1 MKRIHII
8 LAACFLG
15 TALASC
21 EMKNEI
27 FGDDNIPSETG
38 WVELGVKV
46 SNKTNVVVTRETIQG
61 EDVDPSDFPVTFAL
75 NNSDYTKEF
84 DTYED
89 LLEEEK
95 VELPVGNYTVS
106 SHTAGTLTKKMDHPF
121 YSGEERLTVSK
132 DKTSDVT
139 VTCTMQNSRILLTY
153 DNTFTAKFKEWTITI
168 DDGTDNILKYTE
180 ADGTNLTPV
189 YWLFEE
195 NCESVTINI
204 TAITKESNATV
215 TESRI
220 VTKPD
225 DAATDAWIGGDAL
238 TITMAPGPDEE
249 TPTGVSGIKIE
260 FKAFFETEKN
270 ETVEVPIEGEDVET
284 PTDPD
289 EGGDTT
295 DPGEGDGEGDNTTTV
310 PTLSGEFLNKTVNF
324 DVTEEA
330 DNFPNVEIVMDVP
343 EGIQNIIVKAVT
355 DNTSLSSILNALG
368 FGSGVDLVETE
379 LEALVYALGDNIP
392 NRGDTKY
399 IFSVNGVISQALAAN
414 TGSHTFS
421 VTVTDQNGTSVSGT
435 LSFNITDSSA
445 N

>member
-8 LAACFLG
+8 SAGVFFCAV
-15 TALASC
+15 LASC

-46 SNKTNVVVTRETIQG
+46 NNKTNVVVTRGTIQG
-61 EDVDPSDFPVTFAL
+61 EEVDPADFPVVFAL

-84 DTYED
+84 DTYEN

-106 SHTAGTLTKKMDHPF
+106 SHTPGTLTKRMDHPY
-121 YSGEERLTVSK
+121 YSGEENLTVSK
-132 DKTSDVT
+132 DITSDAT

-153 DNTFTAKFKEWTITI
+153 DNTFTSKFKTWTITI
-168 DDGTDNILKYTE
+168 DDGTNNILKYTE
-180 ADGTNLTPV
+180 ADGTNLQAV
-189 YWLFEE
+189 YWLFEKD
-195 NCESVTINI
+195 CTAIKINI
-204 TAITKESNATV
+204 SATTTSGATV
-215 TESRI
+215 TESRTI
-220 VTKPD
+220 TKPD
-225 DAATDAWIGGDAL
+225 DATTDSWVGGDAL

-249 TPTGVSGIKIE
+249 TPTGVSGIIINVN
-260 FKAFFETEKN
+260 AFFETEKN
-270 ETVEVPIEGEDVET
+270 ETVDVPVEGEDTET

-295 DPGEGDGEGDNTTTV
+295 DPDEGEGDDTPAA
-310 PTLSGEFLNKTVNF
+310 PTLSGEYLNKTVDF
-324 DVTEEA
+324 DVVEGA

-343 EGIQNIIVKAVT
+343 EGIQSIIVKAVT

-379 LEALVYALGDNIP
+379 LDALVFALGDNIP
-392 NRGDTKY
+392 KRGDSNYT
-399 IFSVNGVISQALAAN
+399 FSVNGVISQALAAN

-421 VTVTDQNGTSVSGT
+421 VTVTDQNGTSASGT

>member
-8 LAACFLG
+8 SAGLSLCAI
-15 TALASC
+15 LASC

-27 FGDDNIPSETG
+27 FGNDNIPSETG

-46 SNKTNVVVTRETIQG
+46 NNKTNVVVTRGTIQG
-61 EDVDPSDFPVTFAL
+61 EEVDPADFSVVFAL

-84 DTYED
+84 DTYEN

-106 SHTAGTLTKKMDHPF
+106 SHTPGTLTKRMDHPY
-121 YSGEERLTVSK
+121 YSGEENLTVSK
-132 DKTSDVT
+132 DITSDAT

-153 DNTFTAKFKEWTITI
+153 DNTFTSKFKTWTITI
-168 DDGTDNILKYTE
+168 DDGTNNILKYTE
-180 ADGTNLTPV
+180 ADGTNLQAV
-189 YWLFEE
+189 YWLFEKD
-195 NCESVTINI
+195 CTAIKINI
-204 TAITKESNATV
+204 SATTTSGATV
-215 TESRI
+215 TESRTI
-220 VTKPD
+220 TKPD
-225 DAATDAWIGGDAL
+225 DATTDSWVGGDAL

-249 TPTGVSGIKIE
+249 TPTGVSGIIIDIS
-260 FKAFFETEKN
+260 AFFETETN
-270 ETVEVPIEGEDVET
+270 EIVEVPIEGEDTET

-289 EGGDTT
+289 EG
-295 DPGEGDGEGDNTTTV
+295 EGDDTPAA
-310 PTLSGEFLNKTVNF
+310 PTLSGEYLNKTVDF
-324 DVTEEA
+324 DVVEGA

-343 EGIQNIIVKAVT
+343 EGIQSIIVKAVT

-379 LEALVYALGDNIP
+379 LDALVFALGDNIP
-392 NRGDTKY
+392 KRGDSNYT
-399 IFSVNGVISQALAAN
+399 FSVNGVISQALAAN

-421 VTVTDQNGTSVSGT
+421 VTVTDQNGTSASGT

>member
-8 LAACFLG
+8 SAGLSLCAI
-15 TALASC
+15 LASC

-27 FGDDNIPSETG
+27 FGNDNIPSETG

-46 SNKTNVVVTRETIQG
+46 NNKTNVVVTRGTIQG
-61 EDVDPSDFPVTFAL
+61 EEVDPADFPVVFAL

-84 DTYED
+84 DTYEN

-106 SHTAGTLTKKMDHPF
+106 SHTPGTLTKRMDHPY
-121 YSGEERLTVSK
+121 YSGEENLTVSK
-132 DKTSDVT
+132 DITSDAT

-153 DNTFTAKFKEWTITI
+153 DNTFTSKFKTWTITI
-168 DDGTDNILKYTE
+168 DDGTNNILKYTE
-180 ADGTNLTPV
+180 ADGTNLQAV
-189 YWLFEE
+189 YWLFEKD
-195 NCESVTINI
+195 CTAIKINI
-204 TAITKESNATV
+204 SATTASGATV

-220 VTKPD
+220 ITKPD
-225 DAATDAWIGGDAL
+225 DATTDSWVGGDAL
-238 TITMAPGPDEE
+238 TITMVPGPDEE
-249 TPTGVSGIKIE
+249 TPTGVSGIIINVN
-260 FKAFFETEKN
+260 AFFETEKN
-270 ETVEVPIEGEDVET
+270 ETVDVPVEGEDTET

-295 DPGEGDGEGDNTTTV
+295 DPDEGEGDNTPAA
-310 PTLSGEFLNKTVNF
+310 PTLSGEYLNKTVDF
-324 DVTEEA
+324 DVAEGA
-330 DNFPNVEIVMDVP
+330 KNFPNVKIVMDVP
-343 EGIQNIIVKAVT
+343 EGIQSIIVKAVT

-379 LEALVYALGDNIP
+379 LDALVFALGDNIP
-392 NRGDTKY
+392 KRGDSNYT
-399 IFSVNGVISQALAAN
+399 FSVNGVISQALAAN

-421 VTVTDQNGTSVSGT
+421 VTVTDQNGTSASGT

>member
-8 LAACFLG
+8 SAGLSLCAI
-15 TALASC
+15 LASC

-27 FGDDNIPSETG
+27 FGNDNIPSETG

-46 SNKTNVVVTRETIQG
+46 NNKTNVVVTRGTIQG
-61 EDVDPSDFPVTFAL
+61 EEVDPADFPVVFAL

-84 DTYED
+84 DTYEN

-106 SHTAGTLTKKMDHPF
+106 SHTPGTLTKRMDHPY
-121 YSGEERLTVSK
+121 YSGEENLTVSK
-132 DKTSDVT
+132 DITSDAT

-153 DNTFTAKFKEWTITI
+153 DNTFTSKFKTWTITI
-168 DDGTDNILKYTE
+168 DDGTNNILKYTE
-180 ADGTNLTPV
+180 ADGTNLQAV
-189 YWLFEE
+189 YWLFEKD
-195 NCESVTINI
+195 CTAIKINI
-204 TAITKESNATV
+204 SATTASGATV
-215 TESRI
+215 TESRTI
-220 VTKPD
+220 TKPD
-225 DAATDAWIGGDAL
+225 DATTDSWVGGDAL

-249 TPTGVSGIKIE
+249 TPTGVSGIIIDIS
-260 FKAFFETEKN
+260 AFFETETN
-270 ETVEVPIEGEDVET
+270 DIVEVPIEGEDTET

-295 DPGEGDGEGDNTTTV
+295 DPDEGEGDDTPAA
-310 PTLSGEFLNKTVNF
+310 PTLSGEYLNKTVDF
-324 DVTEEA
+324 DVVEGA
-330 DNFPNVEIVMDVP
+330 DNFTNVEIVMDVP
-343 EGIQNIIVKAVT
+343 EGIQSIIVKAVT

-379 LEALVYALGDNIP
+379 LDALVFALGDNIP
-392 NRGDTKY
+392 KRGDSNYT
-399 IFSVNGVISQALAAN
+399 FSVNGVISQALAAN

-421 VTVTDQNGTSVSGT
+421 VTVTDQNGTSASGT

>member
-8 LAACFLG
+8 SAGLSLCAI
-15 TALASC
+15 LASC

-27 FGDDNIPSETG
+27 FGNDNIPSETG

-46 SNKTNVVVTRETIQG
+46 NNKTNVVVTRGTIQG
-61 EDVDPSDFPVTFAL
+61 EEVDPADFPVVFAL

-84 DTYED
+84 DTYEN

-106 SHTAGTLTKKMDHPF
+106 SHTPGTLTKRMDHPY
-121 YSGEERLTVSK
+121 YSGEENLTVSK
-132 DKTSDVT
+132 DITSDAT

-153 DNTFTAKFKEWTITI
+153 DNTFTSKFKTWTITI
-168 DDGTDNILKYTE
+168 DDGTNNILKYTE
-180 ADGTNLTPV
+180 ADGTNLQAV
-189 YWLFEE
+189 YWLFEKD
-195 NCESVTINI
+195 CTAIKINI
-204 TAITKESNATV
+204 SATTTSGATV
-215 TESRI
+215 TESRTI
-220 VTKPD
+220 TKPD
-225 DAATDAWIGGDAL
+225 DATTDSWVGGDAL

-249 TPTGVSGIKIE
+249 TPTGVSGIIIDIS
-260 FKAFFETEKN
+260 AFFETETN
-270 ETVEVPIEGEDVET
+270 EIVEVPIEGEDTET

-289 EGGDTT
+289 EG
-295 DPGEGDGEGDNTTTV
+295 EGDDTPAA
-310 PTLSGEFLNKTVNF
+310 PTLSGEYLNKTVDF
-324 DVTEEA
+324 DVVEGA

-343 EGIQNIIVKAVT
+343 EGIQSIIVKAVT

-379 LEALVYALGDNIP
+379 LDALVFALGDNIP
-392 NRGDTKY
+392 KRGDSNYT
-399 IFSVNGVISQALAAN
+399 FSVNGVISQALAAN

-421 VTVTDQNGTSVSGT
+421 VTVTDQTGTSASGT

>member
-8 LAACFLG
+8 SAGLSLCAI
-15 TALASC
+15 LASC

-27 FGDDNIPSETG
+27 FGNDNILSETG

-46 SNKTNVVVTRETIQG
+46 NNKTNVVVTRGTIQG
-61 EDVDPSDFPVTFAL
+61 EEVDPADFPVVFAL

-84 DTYED
+84 DTYEN

-106 SHTAGTLTKKMDHPF
+106 SHTPGTLTKRMDHPY
-121 YSGEERLTVSK
+121 YSGEENLTVSK
-132 DKTSDVT
+132 DITSDAT

-153 DNTFTAKFKEWTITI
+153 DNTFTSKFKTWTITI
-168 DDGTDNILKYTE
+168 DDGTNNILKYTE
-180 ADGTNLTPV
+180 ADGTNLQAV
-189 YWLFEE
+189 YWLFEKD
-195 NCESVTINI
+195 CTAIKINI
-204 TAITKESNATV
+204 SATTTSGATV
-215 TESRI
+215 TESRTI
-220 VTKPD
+220 TKPD
-225 DAATDAWIGGDAL
+225 DATTDSWVGGDAL

-249 TPTGVSGIKIE
+249 TPTGVSGIIIDIS
-260 FKAFFETEKN
+260 AFFETETN
-270 ETVEVPIEGEDVET
+270 EIVEVPIEGEDTET

-289 EGGDTT
+289 EG
-295 DPGEGDGEGDNTTTV
+295 EGDDTPAA
-310 PTLSGEFLNKTVNF
+310 PTLSGEYLNKTVDF
-324 DVTEEA
+324 DVVEGA

-343 EGIQNIIVKAVT
+343 EGIQSIIVKAVT

-379 LEALVYALGDNIP
+379 LDALVFALGDNIP
-392 NRGDTKY
+392 KRGDSNYT
-399 IFSVNGVISQALAAN
+399 FSVNGVISQALAAN

-421 VTVTDQNGTSVSGT
+421 VTVTDQNGTSASGT

>member
-195 NCESVTINI
+195 NCESVKINI

-270 ETVEVPIEGEDVET
+270 ETEEVPIEGEDVET

-289 EGGDTT
+289 EGGETT
-295 DPGEGDGEGDNTTTV
+295 DPGEGDGEGDNTSAT
-310 PTLSGEFLNKTVNF
+310 PTLSGEYLGKTVSY
-324 DVTEEA
+324 D
-330 DNFPNVEIVMDVP
+330 
-343 EGIQNIIVKAVT
+343 K
-355 DNTSLSSILNALG
+355 
-368 FGSGVDLVETE
+368 GSGEPFPEVSVEMTVPGKIEKIMIKATSSDSELAEILAGMHFMDNPDGVDMVTSED
-379 LEALVYALGDNIP
+379 LEGLFTLPVKGDSS
-392 NRGDTKY
+392 Y
-399 IFSVNGVISQALAAN
+399 IFTLGELGNMLTVGQ
-414 TGSHTFS
+414 HTF
-421 VTVTDQNGTSVSGT
+421 TVKVIDQNNKEVTGT

>member
-8 LAACFLG
+8 SAGLSLCAI
-15 TALASC
+15 LASC

-27 FGDDNIPSETG
+27 FGNDNIPSETG

-46 SNKTNVVVTRETIQG
+46 NNKTNVVVTRGTIQG
-61 EDVDPSDFPVTFAL
+61 EEVDPADFPVVFAL

-84 DTYED
+84 DTYEN

-106 SHTAGTLTKKMDHPF
+106 SHTPGTLTKRMDHPY
-121 YSGEERLTVSK
+121 YSGEENLTVSK
-132 DKTSDVT
+132 DITSDAT

-153 DNTFTAKFKEWTITI
+153 DNTFTSKFKTWTITI
-168 DDGTDNILKYTE
+168 DDGTNNILKYTE
-180 ADGTNLTPV
+180 TDGTNLQAV
-189 YWLFEE
+189 YWLFEKD
-195 NCESVTINI
+195 CTAIKINI
-204 TAITKESNATV
+204 SATTTSGATV
-215 TESRI
+215 TESRTI
-220 VTKPD
+220 TKPD
-225 DAATDAWIGGDAL
+225 DATTDSWVGGDAL

-249 TPTGVSGIKIE
+249 TPTGVSGIIIDIS
-260 FKAFFETEKN
+260 AFFETETN
-270 ETVEVPIEGEDVET
+270 EIVEVPIEGEDTET

-289 EGGDTT
+289 EG
-295 DPGEGDGEGDNTTTV
+295 EGDDTPAA
-310 PTLSGEFLNKTVNF
+310 PTLSGEYLNKTVDF
-324 DVTEEA
+324 DVVEGA

-343 EGIQNIIVKAVT
+343 EGIQSIIVKAVT

-379 LEALVYALGDNIP
+379 LDALVFALGDNIP
-392 NRGDTKY
+392 KRGNSNYT
-399 IFSVNGVISQALAAN
+399 FSVNGVISQALAAN

-421 VTVTDQNGTSVSGT
+421 VTVTDQNGTSASGT

>member
-168 DDGTDNILKYTE
+168 DDGTNNILKYTE

-195 NCESVTINI
+195 NCESVKINI

-260 FKAFFETEKN
+260 FSAFFETGKN

-289 EGGDTT
+289 EGGETT
-295 DPGEGDGEGDNTTTV
+295 DPGEGDGEGDNTPAA
-310 PTLSGEFLNKTVNF
+310 PTLSGEYLGETVSYDKGSGEPF
-324 DVTEEA
+324 PEVSVEMTVPGKIEKVMIKATCSDPLLAGILA
-330 DNFPNVEIVMDVP
+330 DI
-343 EGIQNIIVKAVT
+343 
-355 DNTSLSSILNALG
+355 G
-368 FGSGVDLVETE
+368 FMNEPDGVDLVTTTDDTLTE
-379 LEALVYALGDNIP
+379 LLKLPNHGSSSYTFELGALGNMLTV
-392 NRGDTKY
+392 G
-399 IFSVNGVISQALAAN
+399 Q
-414 TGSHTFS
+414 HTF
-421 VTVTDQNGTSVSGT
+421 TVKVIDQNNKEVTGT

>member
-8 LAACFLG
+8 SAGLSLCAI
-15 TALASC
+15 LASC

-27 FGDDNIPSETG
+27 FGNDNIPSETG

-46 SNKTNVVVTRETIQG
+46 NNKTNVVVTRGTIQG
-61 EDVDPSDFPVTFAL
+61 EEVDPADFPVVFAL

-106 SHTAGTLTKKMDHPF
+106 SHTPGTLTKRMDHPY
-121 YSGEERLTVSK
+121 YSGEENLTVSK
-132 DKTSDVT
+132 DITSDAT
-139 VTCTMQNSRILLTY
+139 ITCTMQNSRILLTY
-153 DNTFTAKFKEWTITI
+153 DNTFTAKFETWTITI
-168 DDGTDNILKYTE
+168 DDGTNNILKYTE
-180 ADGTNLTPV
+180 ADGTNLQAV
-189 YWLFEE
+189 YWLFEKD
-195 NCESVTINI
+195 CTAIKINI
-204 TAITKESNATV
+204 SATTTSGATV
-215 TESRI
+215 TESRTI
-220 VTKPD
+220 TKPD
-225 DAATDAWIGGDAL
+225 DAATDSWVGGDAL
-238 TITMAPGPDEE
+238 TITMVPGPDEE
-249 TPTGVSGIKIE
+249 TPTGVSGIIINVN
-260 FKAFFETEKN
+260 AFFETEKN
-270 ETVEVPIEGEDVET
+270 ETVDVPVEGEDTET

-295 DPGEGDGEGDNTTTV
+295 DPDEGEGDNTPTA
-310 PTLSGEFLNKTVNF
+310 PTLSGKHLNKTVDF
-324 DVTEEA
+324 DVAEGAE
-330 DNFPNVEIVMDVP
+330 NFPNVEIVMDVP
-343 EGIQNIIVKAVT
+343 EGIQSIIVKAVT

-379 LEALVYALGDNIP
+379 LDALVFALGDNIP
-392 NRGDTKY
+392 NRGDTNY

-421 VTVTDQNGTSVSGT
+421 VTVTDQNGTSASGT

>member
-8 LAACFLG
+8 SAGLSLCAI
-15 TALASC
+15 LASC

-27 FGDDNIPSETG
+27 FGNDNIPSETG

-46 SNKTNVVVTRETIQG
+46 NNKTNVVVTRGTIQG
-61 EDVDPSDFPVTFAL
+61 EEVDPADFPVVFAL

-84 DTYED
+84 DTYEN

-106 SHTAGTLTKKMDHPF
+106 SHTPGTLTKRMDHPY
-121 YSGEERLTVSK
+121 YSGEENLTVSK
-132 DKTSDVT
+132 DITSDAT

-153 DNTFTAKFKEWTITI
+153 DNTFTSKFKTWTITI
-168 DDGTDNILKYTE
+168 DDGTNNILKYTE
-180 ADGTNLTPV
+180 ADGTNLQAV
-189 YWLFEE
+189 YWLFEKD
-195 NCESVTINI
+195 CTAIKINI
-204 TAITKESNATV
+204 SATTASGATV

-220 VTKPD
+220 ITKPD
-225 DAATDAWIGGDAL
+225 DATTDSWVGGDAL

-249 TPTGVSGIKIE
+249 TPTGVSGIIIDIS
-260 FKAFFETEKN
+260 AFFETETN
-270 ETVEVPIEGEDVET
+270 DIVEVPIEGEDTET

-295 DPGEGDGEGDNTTTV
+295 DPDEGEGDNTPAA
-310 PTLSGEFLNKTVNF
+310 PTLSGENLNKTVDF
-324 DVTEEA
+324 DVAEGA
-330 DNFPNVEIVMDVP
+330 KNFPNVKIVMDVP
-343 EGIQNIIVKAVT
+343 EGIQSIIVKAVT

-379 LEALVYALGDNIP
+379 LDALVFALGDNIP
-392 NRGDTKY
+392 KRGDSNYT
-399 IFSVNGVISQALAAN
+399 FSVNGVISQALAEN

-421 VTVTDQNGTSVSGT
+421 VTVTDQNGTSASGT

>member
-8 LAACFLG
+8 SAGLSLCAI
-15 TALASC
+15 LASC

-27 FGDDNIPSETG
+27 FGNDNIPSETG

-46 SNKTNVVVTRETIQG
+46 NNKTNVVVTRGTIQG
-61 EDVDPSDFPVTFAL
+61 EEVDPADFPVVFAL

-84 DTYED
+84 DTYEN

-106 SHTAGTLTKKMDHPF
+106 SHTPGTLTKRMDHPY
-121 YSGEERLTVSK
+121 YSGEENLTVSK
-132 DKTSDVT
+132 DITSDAT

-153 DNTFTAKFKEWTITI
+153 DNTFTSKFKTWTITI
-168 DDGTDNILKYTE
+168 DDGTNNILKYTE
-180 ADGTNLTPV
+180 ADGTNLQAV
-189 YWLFEE
+189 YWLFEKD
-195 NCESVTINI
+195 CTAIKINI
-204 TAITKESNATV
+204 SATTANGATV
-215 TESRI
+215 TESRTI
-220 VTKPD
+220 TKPD
-225 DAATDAWIGGDAL
+225 DATTDSWVGGDAL
-238 TITMAPGPDEE
+238 TITMVPGPDEE
-249 TPTGVSGIKIE
+249 TPTGVSGIIINVN
-260 FKAFFETEKN
+260 AFFETEKN
-270 ETVEVPIEGEDVET
+270 DTVGVPVEGEDTET

-295 DPGEGDGEGDNTTTV
+295 DPDEGEGDNTPAA
-310 PTLSGEFLNKTVNF
+310 PTLSGEYLGKTVDF
-324 DVTEEA
+324 DVAEGA
-330 DNFPNVEIVMDVP
+330 KNFPNVKIVMDVP
-343 EGIQNIIVKAVT
+343 EGIQSIIVKAVT

-379 LEALVYALGDNIP
+379 LDALVFALGDNIP
-392 NRGDTKY
+392 KRGDSNYT
-399 IFSVNGVISQALAAN
+399 FSVNGVISQALAAN

-421 VTVTDQNGTSVSGT
+421 VTVTDQNGTSASGT

>member
-8 LAACFLG
+8 SAGLSLCAI
-15 TALASC
+15 LASC

-27 FGDDNIPSETG
+27 FGNDNIPSETG

-46 SNKTNVVVTRETIQG
+46 NNKTNVVVTRGTIQG
-61 EDVDPSDFPVTFAL
+61 EEVDPADFPVVFAL

-84 DTYED
+84 DTYEN

-106 SHTAGTLTKKMDHPF
+106 SHTPGTLTKRMDHPY
-121 YSGEERLTVSK
+121 YSGEENLTVSK
-132 DKTSDVT
+132 DITSDAT

-153 DNTFTAKFKEWTITI
+153 DNTFTSKFKTWTITI
-168 DDGTDNILKYTE
+168 DDGTNNILKYTE
-180 ADGTNLTPV
+180 ADGTNLQAV
-189 YWLFEE
+189 YWLFEKD
-195 NCESVTINI
+195 CTAIKINI
-204 TAITKESNATV
+204 SATTASGATV
-215 TESRI
+215 TESRTI
-220 VTKPD
+220 TKPD
-225 DAATDAWIGGDAL
+225 DATTDSWVGGDAL
-238 TITMAPGPDEE
+238 TITMVPGPDEE
-249 TPTGVSGIKIE
+249 TPTGVSGIIINVN
-260 FKAFFETEKN
+260 AFFETEKN
-270 ETVEVPIEGEDVET
+270 DTVGVPVEGEDTET

-295 DPGEGDGEGDNTTTV
+295 DPDEGEGDNTPAA
-310 PTLSGEFLNKTVNF
+310 PTLSGEYLNKTVDF
-324 DVTEEA
+324 DVAEGAE
-330 DNFPNVEIVMDVP
+330 NFPNVKIVMDVP
-343 EGIQNIIVKAVT
+343 EGIQSIIVKAVT

-379 LEALVYALGDNIP
+379 LDALVFALGDNIP
-392 NRGDTKY
+392 KRGDSNYT
-399 IFSVNGVISQALAAN
+399 FSVNGVISQALAAN

-421 VTVTDQNGTSVSGT
+421 VTVTDQNGTSASGT

>member
-195 NCESVTINI
+195 NCESVKINI

-289 EGGDTT
+289 EGGETT
-295 DPGEGDGEGDNTTTV
+295 DPGEGDGEGDNTSAT
-310 PTLSGEFLNKTVNF
+310 PTLSGEYLGKTVSY
-324 DVTEEA
+324 D
-330 DNFPNVEIVMDVP
+330 
-343 EGIQNIIVKAVT
+343 K
-355 DNTSLSSILNALG
+355 
-368 FGSGVDLVETE
+368 GSGEPFPEVSVEMTVPGKIEKIMIKATSSDSELAEILAGMHFMDNPDGVDMVTSED
-379 LEALVYALGDNIP
+379 LEGLFTLPVKGDSS
-392 NRGDTKY
+392 Y
-399 IFSVNGVISQALAAN
+399 IFTLGELGNMLTVGQ
-414 TGSHTFS
+414 HTF
-421 VTVTDQNGTSVSGT
+421 TVKVIDQNNKEVTGT

>member
-1 MKRIHII
+1 MKLIHII
-8 LAACFLG
+8 SAGLSLCAI
-15 TALASC
+15 LASC

-27 FGDDNIPSETG
+27 FGNDNIPSETG

-46 SNKTNVVVTRETIQG
+46 NNKTNVVVTRGTIQG
-61 EDVDPSDFPVTFAL
+61 EEVDPADFPVVFAL

-84 DTYED
+84 DTYEN

-106 SHTAGTLTKKMDHPF
+106 SHTPGTLTKRMDHPY
-121 YSGEERLTVSK
+121 YSGEENLTVSK
-132 DKTSDVT
+132 DITSDAT

-153 DNTFTAKFKEWTITI
+153 DNTFTSKFKTWTITI
-168 DDGTDNILKYTE
+168 DDGTNNILKYTE
-180 ADGTNLTPV
+180 ADGTNLQAV
-189 YWLFEE
+189 YWLFEKD
-195 NCESVTINI
+195 CTAIKINI
-204 TAITKESNATV
+204 SATTTSGATV
-215 TESRI
+215 TESRTI
-220 VTKPD
+220 TKPD
-225 DAATDAWIGGDAL
+225 DATTDSWVGGDAL

-249 TPTGVSGIKIE
+249 TPTGVSGIIIDIS
-260 FKAFFETEKN
+260 AFFETETN
-270 ETVEVPIEGEDVET
+270 EIVEVPIEGEDTET

-289 EGGDTT
+289 EG
-295 DPGEGDGEGDNTTTV
+295 EGDDTPAA
-310 PTLSGEFLNKTVNF
+310 PTLSGEYLNKTVDF
-324 DVTEEA
+324 DVVEGA

-343 EGIQNIIVKAVT
+343 EGIQSIIVKAVT

-379 LEALVYALGDNIP
+379 LDALVFALGDNIP
-392 NRGDTKY
+392 KRGDSNYT
-399 IFSVNGVISQALAAN
+399 FSVNGVISQALAAN

-421 VTVTDQNGTSVSGT
+421 VTVTDQNGTSASGT

>member
-8 LAACFLG
+8 SAGLSLCAI
-15 TALASC
+15 LASC

-27 FGDDNIPSETG
+27 FGNDNIPSETG

-46 SNKTNVVVTRETIQG
+46 NNKTNVVVTRGTIQG
-61 EDVDPSDFPVTFAL
+61 EEVDPADFPVVFAL

-84 DTYED
+84 DTYEN

-106 SHTAGTLTKKMDHPF
+106 SHTPGTLTKRMDHPY
-121 YSGEERLTVSK
+121 YSGEENLTVSK
-132 DKTSDVT
+132 DITSDAT

-153 DNTFTAKFKEWTITI
+153 DNTFTSKFKTWTITI
-168 DDGTDNILKYTE
+168 DDGTNNILKYTE
-180 ADGTNLTPV
+180 ADGTNLQAV
-189 YWLFEE
+189 YWLFEKD
-195 NCESVTINI
+195 CTAIKINI
-204 TAITKESNATV
+204 SATTASGATV
-215 TESRI
+215 TESRTI
-220 VTKPD
+220 TKPD
-225 DAATDAWIGGDAL
+225 DATTDSWVGGDAL

-249 TPTGVSGIKIE
+249 TPTGVSGIIIDIS
-260 FKAFFETEKN
+260 AFFETETN
-270 ETVEVPIEGEDVET
+270 DIVEVPIEGEDTET

-295 DPGEGDGEGDNTTTV
+295 DPDEGEGDDTPAA
-310 PTLSGEFLNKTVNF
+310 PTLSGEYLNKTVDF
-324 DVTEEA
+324 DVVEGA

-343 EGIQNIIVKAVT
+343 EGIQSIIVKAVT

-379 LEALVYALGDNIP
+379 LDALVFALGDNIP
-392 NRGDTKY
+392 KRGDSNYT
-399 IFSVNGVISQALAAN
+399 FSVNGVISQALAAN

-421 VTVTDQNGTSVSGT
+421 VTVTDQNGTSASGT

>member
-238 TITMAPGPDEE
+238 TITMVPGPDEE

-260 FKAFFETEKN
+260 FSAFFETEKN
-270 ETVEVPIEGEDVET
+270 EIVEVPIEGEDVET

-289 EGGDTT
+289 EGGETT
-295 DPGEGDGEGDNTTTV
+295 DPGEGDGEGDNTSAA
-310 PTLSGEFLNKTVNF
+310 PTLSGEYLGKTVSYDKGSGEPFPEVSVEMTVPGKIEKVMIKATSSDSELAEILAEMGFMDNP
-324 DVTEEA
+324 DGVDMVTSEDLA
-330 DNFPNVEIVMDVP
+330 GLFTPPAKGNPSYTFTL
-343 EGIQNIIVKAVT
+343 G
-355 DNTSLSSILNALG
+355 ALG
-368 FGSGVDLVETE
+368 NMLTVG
-379 LEALVYALGDNIP
+379 
-392 NRGDTKY
+392 
-399 IFSVNGVISQALAAN
+399 Q
-414 TGSHTFS
+414 HTF
-421 VTVTDQNGTSVSGT
+421 TVKVIDQNSKEVTGT

>member
-8 LAACFLG
+8 SAGLSLCAI
-15 TALASC
+15 LASC

-27 FGDDNIPSETG
+27 FGNDNIPSETG

-46 SNKTNVVVTRETIQG
+46 NNKTNVVVTRGTIQG
-61 EDVDPSDFPVTFAL
+61 EEVDPADFPVVFAL

-84 DTYED
+84 DTYEN

-106 SHTAGTLTKKMDHPF
+106 SHTPGTLTKRMDHPY
-121 YSGEERLTVSK
+121 YSGEENLTVSK
-132 DKTSDVT
+132 DITSDAT

-153 DNTFTAKFKEWTITI
+153 DNTFTSKFKTWTITI
-168 DDGTDNILKYTE
+168 DDGTNNILKYTE
-180 ADGTNLTPV
+180 ADGTNLQAV
-189 YWLFEE
+189 YWLFEKD
-195 NCESVTINI
+195 CTAIKINI
-204 TAITKESNATV
+204 SATTASGATV
-215 TESRI
+215 TESRTI
-220 VTKPD
+220 TKPD
-225 DAATDAWIGGDAL
+225 DATTDSWVGGDAL
-238 TITMAPGPDEE
+238 TITMVPGPDEE
-249 TPTGVSGIKIE
+249 TPTGVSGIIINVN
-260 FKAFFETEKN
+260 AFFETEKN
-270 ETVEVPIEGEDVET
+270 ETVDVPVEGEDTET

-289 EGGDTT
+289 EG
-295 DPGEGDGEGDNTTTV
+295 EGDDTPAA
-310 PTLSGEFLNKTVNF
+310 PTLSGEYLNKTVDF
-324 DVTEEA
+324 DVVEGA

-343 EGIQNIIVKAVT
+343 EGIQSIIVKAVT

-379 LEALVYALGDNIP
+379 LDALVFALGDNIP
-392 NRGDTKY
+392 KRGDSNYT
-399 IFSVNGVISQALAAN
+399 FSVNGVISQALAAN

-421 VTVTDQNGTSVSGT
+421 VTVTDQNGTSASGT

>member
-8 LAACFLG
+8 SAGLSLCAI
-15 TALASC
+15 LASC

-27 FGDDNIPSETG
+27 FGNDNIPSETG

-46 SNKTNVVVTRETIQG
+46 NNKTNVVVTRGTIQG
-61 EDVDPSDFPVTFAL
+61 EEVDPADFPVVFAL

-84 DTYED
+84 DTYEN

-106 SHTAGTLTKKMDHPF
+106 SHTPGTLTKRMDHPY
-121 YSGEERLTVSK
+121 YSGEENLTVSK
-132 DKTSDVT
+132 DITSDAT

-153 DNTFTAKFKEWTITI
+153 DNTFTSKFKTWTITI
-168 DDGTDNILKYTE
+168 DDGTNNILKYTE
-180 ADGTNLTPV
+180 ADGTNLQAV
-189 YWLFEE
+189 YWLFEKD
-195 NCESVTINI
+195 CTAIKINI
-204 TAITKESNATV
+204 SATTASGATV
-215 TESRI
+215 TESRTI
-220 VTKPD
+220 TKPD
-225 DAATDAWIGGDAL
+225 DATTDSWVGGDAL

-249 TPTGVSGIKIE
+249 TPTGVSGIIIDIS
-260 FKAFFETEKN
+260 AFFETETN
-270 ETVEVPIEGEDVET
+270 EIVEVPIEGEDTET

-289 EGGDTT
+289 EG
-295 DPGEGDGEGDNTTTV
+295 EGDDTPAA
-310 PTLSGEFLNKTVNF
+310 PTLSGEYLNKTVDF
-324 DVTEEA
+324 DVVEGA

-343 EGIQNIIVKAVT
+343 EGIQSIIVKAVT

-379 LEALVYALGDNIP
+379 LDALVFALGDNIP
-392 NRGDTKY
+392 KRGDSNYT
-399 IFSVNGVISQALAAN
+399 FSVNGVISQALAAN

-421 VTVTDQNGTSVSGT
+421 VTVTDQNGTSASGT

>member
-8 LAACFLG
+8 SAGLSLCAI
-15 TALASC
+15 LASC

-27 FGDDNIPSETG
+27 FGNDNIPSETG

-46 SNKTNVVVTRETIQG
+46 NNKTNVVVTRGTIQG
-61 EDVDPSDFPVTFAL
+61 EEVDPADFPVVFAL

-84 DTYED
+84 DTYEN

-106 SHTAGTLTKKMDHPF
+106 SHTPGTLTKRMDHPY
-121 YSGEERLTVSK
+121 YSGEENLTVSK
-132 DKTSDVT
+132 DITSDAT

-153 DNTFTAKFKEWTITI
+153 DNTFTSKFKTWTITI
-168 DDGTDNILKYTE
+168 DDGTNNILKYTE
-180 ADGTNLTPV
+180 ADGTNLQAV
-189 YWLFEE
+189 YWLFEKD
-195 NCESVTINI
+195 CTAIKINI
-204 TAITKESNATV
+204 SATTASGATV
-215 TESRI
+215 TESRTI
-220 VTKPD
+220 TKPD
-225 DAATDAWIGGDAL
+225 DATTDSWIGGDAL
-238 TITMAPGPDEE
+238 TITMVPGPDEE
-249 TPTGVSGIKIE
+249 TPTGVSGIIINVN
-260 FKAFFETEKN
+260 AFFETEKN
-270 ETVEVPIEGEDVET
+270 ETVDVPVEGEDTET

-295 DPGEGDGEGDNTTTV
+295 DPDEGEGDNTPAA
-310 PTLSGEFLNKTVNF
+310 PTLSGEYLNKTVDF
-324 DVTEEA
+324 DVAEGA
-330 DNFPNVEIVMDVP
+330 KNFPNVKIVMDVP
-343 EGIQNIIVKAVT
+343 EGIQSIIVKAVT

-379 LEALVYALGDNIP
+379 LDALVFALGDNIP
-392 NRGDTKY
+392 KRGDSNYT
-399 IFSVNGVISQALAAN
+399 FSVNGVISQALAAN

-421 VTVTDQNGTSVSGT
+421 VTVTDQNGTSASGT